1 MRVSAKFST
10 LLSIFV
16 SDLFDLY
23 MKIFYSKSKKIMFI
37 YSKQYVLMVRAAR
50 KPTLAAFA
58 TVWATETYVNAA
70 FTLNFLAR
78 TMHRVF
84 SCFSP
89 KTS

>member
-1 MRVSAKFST
+1 
-10 LLSIFV
+10 
-16 SDLFDLY
+16 
-23 MKIFYSKSKKIMFI
+23 MFI

-70 FTLNFLAR
+70 FTFLAR
-78 TMHRVF
+78 AMYRVF
-84 SCFSP
+84 SCFSA